1 MPLSRQLCAISASP
15 RRCRN
20 EPRPGA
26 HRLSDPLATSLLRL
40 FQQFFR
46 HFHSNLSRCLH
57 SASAAPYSI
66 PWLGMVYYEQILARQ
81 EQGVADSRGV
91 KESFPS
97 FRAESTERGISL
109 PQWQGQ

>member
-1 MPLSRQLCAISASP
+1 
-15 RRCRN
+15 
-20 EPRPGA
+20 
-26 HRLSDPLATSLLRL
+26 
-40 FQQFFR
+40 
-46 HFHSNLSRCLH
+46 
-57 SASAAPYSI
+57 
-66 PWLGMVYYEQILARQ
+66 MVYYEQILARQ